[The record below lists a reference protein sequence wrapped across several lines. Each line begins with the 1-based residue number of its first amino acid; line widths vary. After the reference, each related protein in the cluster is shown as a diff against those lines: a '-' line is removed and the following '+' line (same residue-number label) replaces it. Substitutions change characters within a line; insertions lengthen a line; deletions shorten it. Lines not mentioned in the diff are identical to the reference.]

1 MILKKRIDTANSKIE
16 KAMLKSKLISKVAQT
31 IASKRAKCLSW
42 LDKVGLYKKKV
53 TILPFEAELSHFIQ
67 EFLINYGAGITL
79 EKALRLTLSTQ
90 CRDDLLHRQI
100 AVSSS
105 AVQALNQYATLQDR
119 KEIWRFV
126 RLINQFHITG
136 SLSTIAALE
145 KYHDELWQMKLIR
158 VRKKS
163 ESVTIQL
170 TFLLMLSL
178 ISVIIVVLTPII
190 MIL

>member
-1 MILKKRIDTANSKIE
+1 MTLKQLIDLTNKKIE
-16 KAMLKSKLISKVAQT
+16 SAYALKCSHKIAPKLI
-31 IASKRAKCLSW
+31 KCLSY

-53 TILPFEAELSHFIQ
+53 TLLPFEAELSHFIQ
-67 EFLINYGAGITL
+67 EFLINYGAGMTL
-79 EKALRLTLSTQ
+79 EKALKLTLSTQ
-90 CRDDLLHRQI
+90 CRDELLIRQL
-100 AVSSS
+100 AVSSNTI
-105 AVQALNQYATLQDR
+105 QALNHYATLQDR
-119 KEIWRFV
+119 KEVWRFV

-190 MIL
+190 LSL

>member
-1 MILKKRIDTANSKIE
+1 MNLKQLIDTANTKIE
-16 KAMLKSKLISKVAQT
+16 TAVLRSKLISRVTQN
-31 IASKRAKCLSW
+31 IESKRDWCFIW
-42 LDKVGLYKKKV
+42 LDKAGIYKKKEAL
-53 TILPFEAELSHFIQ
+53 LPFEAELSNFIQ

-79 EKALRLTLSTQ
+79 EKALKLTLSTQ

-163 ESVTIQL
+163 ESITIQL

>member
-1 MILKKRIDTANSKIE
+1 MNLKQLIDTANNKIE
-16 KAMLKSKLISKVAQT
+16 STILKSKFISNAMQK
-31 IASKRAKCLSW
+31 IESKRAKCLTW
-42 LDKVGLYKKKV
+42 LDKAGIYKKKAI
-53 TILPFEAELSHFIQ
+53 ILPFEAELSHFIQ

-90 CRDDLLHRQI
+90 CCDDMLHRQI

>member
-1 MILKKRIDTANSKIE
+1 MSLKRLIKTANDKIDSNFNKLLTWLE
-16 KAMLKSKLISKVAQT
+16 KIGVYKRKVVIS
-31 IASKRAKCLSW
+31 
-42 LDKVGLYKKKV
+42 
-53 TILPFEAELSHFIQ
+53 PFEAELSHFIQ

-79 EKALRLTLSTQ
+79 DKALRLTFTTH
-90 CRDDLLHRQI
+90 CRDALLSKQLSG
-100 AVSSS
+100 SSS
-105 AVQALNQYATLQDR
+105 AVQALNQYATHQDR

-136 SLSTIAALE
+136 SLSTISALE
-145 KYHDELWQMKLIR
+145 KYHDELWQMKLVR

>member
-1 MILKKRIDTANSKIE
+1 MKQLDLIKRLLDSANHNIDTWIG
-16 KAMLKSKLISKVAQT
+16 
-31 IASKRAKCLSW
+31 KC
-42 LDKVGLYKKKV
+42 GLYKKK
-53 TILPFEAELSHFIQ
+53 IAISPFEAELSHFIQ

-79 EKALRLTLSTQ
+79 DKALKLTLTTQ
-90 CRDDLLHRQI
+90 CHDAQLNKQL
-100 AVSSS
+100 AVSNS
-105 AVQALNQYATLQDR
+105 AVQALNQYATLKDR

-136 SLSTIAALE
+136 SQSTIVALE
-145 KYHDELWQMKLIR
+145 KYHDELWQMKLLS

-178 ISVIIVVLTPII
+178 ISVIIVVLTPVI
-190 MIL
+190 MLL

>member
-1 MILKKRIDTANSKIE
+1 MKLNHIIKKANVKID
-16 KAMLKSKLISKVAQT
+16 SKLNT
-31 IASKRAKCLSW
+31 LFGW

-53 TILPFEAELSHFIQ
+53 AIMPFEAELPHFIQ

-79 EKALRLTLSTQ
+79 DKALRLTFTTQ
-90 CRDDLLHRQI
+90 CHDALLSKQLTS
-100 AVSSS
+100 SSS

-163 ESVTIQL
+163 ELVTIQL

-178 ISVIIVVLTPII
+178 ISVIIVVVTPII
-190 MIL
+190 MLL

>member
-1 MILKKRIDTANSKIE
+1 MKITQLIDIANSKIE
-16 KAMLKSKLISKVAQT
+16 TAMLKSKLISKVTQT

-145 KYHDELWQMKLIR
+145 KYHDELWHMKLIR

>member
-1 MILKKRIDTANSKIE
+1 MKLRHLIDTANNIIDT
-16 KAMLKSKLISKVAQT
+16 AITSKLTSKVAP
-31 IASKRAKCLSW
+31 KLEKCLSW
-42 LDKVGLYKKKV
+42 LDNVGLYKKKV
-53 TILPFEAELSHFIQ
+53 AILPFEAELSHFIQ

-79 EKALRLTLSTQ
+79 DKALRLTLTTQ
-90 CRDDLLHRQI
+90 CRDEQLTRQLT
-100 AVSSS
+100 VSSS
-105 AVQALNQYATLQDR
+105 AVQALNHYASLQDR

-136 SLSTIAALE
+136 SQSTIAALE
-145 KYHDELWQMKLIR
+145 KYHDELWHLKLIR

-178 ISVIIVVLTPII
+178 ISVIIVVLTPI
-190 MIL
+190 MMHL

>member
-1 MILKKRIDTANSKIE
+1 MKITQLIDIANNKIE
-16 KAMLKSKLISKVAQT
+16 KAMLKSKLISKVTQT

-100 AVSSS
+100 TVSSS